1 MVNRFYSVIKCCF
14 LWSKIQFH
22 DLFEFLPFG
31 RWCAFFVLSFSLPF
45 SSWYP
50 SILSIKKFYWDF
62 KCKYSC
68 ICLRSTI
75 ATGQTENFQQACKQ
89 KMSCYWKRAQILTK
103 SLFCI
108 NNGCGSFCKYWN
120 NWTSL
125 PISAKL
131 QNAIRFDEKFTS
143 IKEQC
148 ANLLKFLNSSWSMY
162 VAKIIWAHRAEIPVQ
177 IGHGRISSHIFKVP
191 HKDSQC
197 YPLSGFYS
205 FSLCIT
211 IRRHY
216 TPFFNSMQSSS
227 YS

>member
-1 MVNRFYSVIKCCF
+1 MYNSVVF
-14 LWSKIQFH
+14 IQ
-22 DLFEFLPFG
+22 LPFG
-31 RWCAFFVLSFSLPF
+31 RIYFTRKKKWWIAFIQLSSAVFCEVKFNFTICLSFSLLVDDVLFFILSFSLPF

-89 KMSCYWKRAQILTK
+89 KMSCYWKRAQILTQ

-148 ANLLKFLNSSWSMY
+148 ANLLKFLNSSWIMIY
-162 VAKIIWAHRAEIPVQ
+162 VCRENYLGAPCW
-177 IGHGRISSHIFKVP
+177 
-191 HKDSQC
+191 
-197 YPLSGFYS
+197 
-205 FSLCIT
+205 
-211 IRRHY
+211 
-216 TPFFNSMQSSS
+216 NSCSNRSWTNFESYIQSST
-227 YS
+227 

>member
-191 HKDSQC
+191 HKDS
-197 YPLSGFYS
+197 
-205 FSLCIT
+205 
-211 IRRHY
+211 
-216 TPFFNSMQSSS
+216 
-227 YS
+227 